1 MKEESLVQQ
10 CLNLLKKEDIK
21 NEFKIVTSSLM
32 DFILYDIKPY
42 LYVAI
47 VFIITIV
54 FINLGILII
63 LFFLLYKQ
71 PNNKLNIL

>member
-1 MKEESLVQQ
+1 MKEDSLVQQ

-21 NEFKIVTSSLM
+21 NELKLVTSSLM

-42 LYVAI
+42 IYVVI
-47 VFIITIV
+47 IFIITIV
-54 FINLGILII
+54 LINLGILIL

-71 PNNKLNIL
+71 PNTKLNIL

>member
-21 NEFKIVTSSLM
+21 NEFKLISSSLF

-42 LYVAI
+42 IYVVI
-47 VFIITIV
+47 IFIITIV
-54 FINLGILII
+54 LINLGILIL

-71 PNNKLNIL
+71 PNTNLNN